1 MVSRAVELRVGGQT
15 YRVVS
20 SASPEELLRLA
31 EIVDERIHAL
41 VPPGR
46 PVNPQTMLLAAMAL
60 AHDLEEQR
68 AKTAQVVARAR
79 DTVGRMLT
87 RLDTTI
93 AATEAAL
100 GTPDDGET

>member
-31 EIVDERIHAL
+31 EIVDARIHAL

-68 AKTAQVVARAR
+68 AKTAQVASRAR
-79 DTVGRMLT
+79 ESVGRILD
-87 RLDTTI
+87 RLDATI
-93 AATEAAL
+93 ASTEAAL
-100 GTPDDGET
+100 GPSVDPAT

>member
-15 YRVVS
+15 YRVIS

-31 EIVDERIHAL
+31 EIVDARIHAL

-68 AKTAQVVARAR
+68 TKTAQVASRAR
-79 DTVGRMLT
+79 ESVGKLLD
-87 RLDTTI
+87 RLDATI
-93 AATEAAL
+93 ATTEAAL
-100 GTPDDGET
+100 GSSVDPAT